1 MMFRG
6 RPRRNK
12 SRIVDYRHLNEV
24 LSKDPRRGKI
34 LITRRPPFEVKAPNV
49 RKVWV
54 AKVQHPEAV
63 PPTKL
68 HVIEQIIWNQLNK
81 TASDVILDAFEY
93 LMIENGVEPTLRF
106 VGKIRDM
113 TLMRDSEFYVTVSN
127 GLDERVLNILRRIV
141 E

>member
-1 MMFRG
+1 MRS
-6 RPRRNK
+6 RP
-12 SRIVDYRHLNEV
+12 
-24 LSKDPRRGKI
+24 
-34 LITRRPPFEVKAPNV
+34 PNV

-54 AKVQHPEAV
+54 TKVPHPEAV

-93 LMIENGVEPTLRF
+93 LMIENGGVEPTLRF
-106 VGKIRDM
+106 VGKMRDM

>member
-1 MMFRG
+1 MW
-6 RPRRNK
+6 
-12 SRIVDYRHLNEV
+12 V
-24 LSKDPRRGKI
+24 
-34 LITRRPPFEVKAPNV
+34 T
-49 RKVWV
+49 KVP
-54 AKVQHPEAV
+54 HPEAV

-106 VGKIRDM
+106 VGKMRDM